1 MQVKKDYMR
10 EQIVKAAKEFF
21 LQRGFTKTSMRDI
34 AFGSGIGLSNI
45 YNYFKSKDDLFRY
58 IVMPLIKEMERMMHE
73 HHNVEN
79 SEQFI
84 QYARGEGDGMLIEHA
99 QEYLNLISNY
109 RDELRLILYQAQGSS
124 LENFIDEYT
133 EECTCLVID
142 FMNDYKRKYPDSST
156 IHTPFTY
163 HVHMVW
169 MFSFISEVI
178 KHKLNPQE
186 VKQAIEDYIIFEFT
200 GWKALMNHNDK

>member
-1 MQVKKDYMR
+1 MQVKKEYTR
-10 EQIVKAAKEFF
+10 EQIMKVAKDAF
-21 LQRGFTKTSMRDI
+21 LEKGFTKTSMRDI
-34 AFGSGIGLSNI
+34 ALGSGIGLSNI
-45 YNYFKSKDDLFRY
+45 YNYFKSKDDLFRH
-58 IVMPLIKEMERMMHE
+58 ILNPLIKEMERMMHE
-73 HHNVEN
+73 HHNVAN

-84 QYARGEGDGMLIEHA
+84 KYARGEEDGMLIEHV
-99 QEYLNLISNY
+99 QEYLKLISNY

-133 EECTCLVID
+133 EECTRLVID
-142 FMNDYKRKYPDSST
+142 FMNDFKRKFPDSST

-178 KHKLNPQE
+178 KHQLNPQE

-200 GWKALMNHNDK
+200 GWRALMNHNDK